1 MNARSAPLPE
11 TQTERIRAVIAAAQD
26 YAQAREAFDAAS
38 EGLEHSRRQDSSFA
52 GQHLDELDA
61 AADAIGKTQARV
73 ADLVASLA
81 TDGSLETLSKLLSTE
96 AAFPGKPRGNGT

>member
-1 MNARSAPLPE
+1 MNASIAPLPE

-38 EGLEHSRRQDSSFA
+38 EGLEHSRRQNSSFA

-61 AADAIGKTQARV
+61 AADVIGMTQARV
-73 ADLVASLA
+73 ADLVSSLV
-81 TDGSLETLSKLLSTE
+81 TDGSLETLSRLLSTE
-96 AAFPGKPRGNGT
+96 AVLSGKPRGNGA